1 ASPHGNLQG
10 RGAYGRDMPKLRI
23 EIAATD
29 QIEAK
34 RVQSVYQRG
43 ERVVTLDDEAT
54 DETWRAGYTPV
65 GRPIFVGLTNGE
77 PISYRFDVPVDTSAR
92 SPPLIPDR
100 HVEKPRN
107 GEPPSGPDSP
117 QYESGHEGIV
127 RIDLEVRARD
137 PVRGARDDR
146 HDSLGCVL
154 EHPGEEARADD
165 RLVDECLRRGE
176 LG

>member
-1 ASPHGNLQG
+1 
-10 RGAYGRDMPKLRI
+10 MPKLRI

-65 GRPIFVGLTNGE
+65 GRPVFVGLTNGE

-92 SPPLIPDR
+92 
-100 HVEKPRN
+100 
-107 GEPPSGPDSP
+107 
-117 QYESGHEGIV
+117 
-127 RIDLEVRARD
+127 
-137 PVRGARDDR
+137 
-146 HDSLGCVL
+146 
-154 EHPGEEARADD
+154 
-165 RLVDECLRRGE
+165 
-176 LG
+176 